1 MQTTEKR
8 DCNSKIFQLLRVPDN
23 SSATSFQAGNG
34 RERES
39 ADVQDR
45 RYEDGGEECREK
57 SPDGTVAG
65 GESDPGR
72 RDTAGEAR
80 RIQRVIAGRR
90 PEPQFGTSLLA

>member
-1 MQTTEKR
+1 MSKHLKTMQTIAKR
-8 DCNSKIFQLLRVPDN
+8 DCNSKILQLLRIPAN

-65 GESDPGR
+65 GESDP
-72 RDTAGEAR
+72 AGE
-80 RIQRVIAGRR
+80 IQQVKHG
-90 PEPQFGTSLLA
+90 EYKKL

>member
-8 DCNSKIFQLLRVPDN
+8 DCNSKIFQQIRVPAN

-45 RYEDGGEECREK
+45 RYEDGGEECREFVSLK
-57 SPDGTVAG
+57 QAMYAL
-65 GESDPGR
+65 R
-72 RDTAGEAR
+72 IANTAKEQGFD
-80 RIQRVIAGRR
+80 Q
-90 PEPQFGTSLLA
+90 

>member
-8 DCNSKIFQLLRVPDN
+8 DCNSKIFQLLRVPAN

-45 RYEDGGEECREK
+45 RYKDGGEERREK
-57 SPDGTVAG
+57 SAYCPAAG
-65 GESDPGR
+65 GESNPGR

-80 RIQRVIAGRR
+80 RIQEVIAGRCPGR
-90 PEPQFGTSLLA
+90 RFWAGLLA

>member
-8 DCNSKIFQLLRVPDN
+8 DCNSKIFQLLRVPAN

-57 SPDGTVAG
+57 SAYCPAAG
-65 GESDPGR
+65 GESNPGR

-80 RIQRVIAGRR
+80 RIQEVIAGRCPGR
-90 PEPQFGTSLLA
+90 RFWAGLLA

>member
-1 MQTTEKR
+1 MQTTAKR
-8 DCNSKIFQLLRVPDN
+8 DCTSKILQQIRVPAN

-72 RDTAGEAR
+72 RDTAGEAW
-80 RIQRVIAGRR
+80 RIQKVIVGRR
-90 PEPQFGTSLLA
+90 PGPQFGTSLWA